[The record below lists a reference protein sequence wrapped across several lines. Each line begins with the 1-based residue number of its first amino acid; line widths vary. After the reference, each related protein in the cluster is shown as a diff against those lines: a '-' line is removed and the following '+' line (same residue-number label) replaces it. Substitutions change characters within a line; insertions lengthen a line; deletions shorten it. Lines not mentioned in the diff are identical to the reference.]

1 MAWMTASVAF
11 RVISW
16 PAGYWLLAKATPKE
30 YLLIEGPAAVLT
42 PLVTIYLLPVSGLA
56 GAGFA
61 MVLSALVYALVIITF
76 MRRRGGLAYTAA
88 TWGWAVLGALQVALA
103 FIIANSG
110 VSLLAGGI
118 CLAVSLAISLAA
130 YPFIRHA
137 KA

>member
-1 MAWMTASVAF
+1 
-11 RVISW
+11 
-16 PAGYWLLAKATPKE
+16 
-30 YLLIEGPAAVLT
+30 
-42 PLVTIYLLPVSGLA
+42 
-56 GAGFA
+56 
-61 MVLSALVYALVIITF
+61 MVLAALVYALVVIMF

-118 CLAVSLAISLAA
+118 CLAVSLAISWAA